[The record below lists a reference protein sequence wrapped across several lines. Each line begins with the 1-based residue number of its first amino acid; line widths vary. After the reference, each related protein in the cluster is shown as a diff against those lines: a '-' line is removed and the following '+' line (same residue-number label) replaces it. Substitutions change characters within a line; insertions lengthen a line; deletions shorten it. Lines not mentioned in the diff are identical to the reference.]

1 MLIKSLIFFFVLF
14 SRNQGHLSAVDD
26 SEFIELGCQSDNNK
40 PFYKIIFY
48 LDGYRIDS
56 NSNNAFTVHFEIN
69 KNVFLHIK
77 NIIESTD
84 FMGNYHANS
93 KYYFEINSKATKRI
107 YFAEYVEPIELIFKK
122 ICLTIYPITDIYERL
137 RNIFSQTLRRLGSKV
152 VIE

>member
-77 NIIESTD
+77 NIIESTCKLPHFSD
-84 FMGNYHANS
+84 HS
-93 KYYFEINSKATKRI
+93 KLEF
-107 YFAEYVEPIELIFKK
+107 FCF
-122 ICLTIYPITDIYERL
+122 
-137 RNIFSQTLRRLGSKV
+137 
-152 VIE
+152 